1 MSKLKII
8 TDSNSGILQKE
19 GEELGVF
26 VIPMPFTINDEEYLE
41 EISISQEKFYEFLAQ
56 DADVTTSQPSR
67 IYLEELWTDLLKEYD
82 ELVYIPM
89 TSGLSATCGNASA
102 YAESFSGKVQVVD
115 NLRISVTQKQ
125 SVMEAVEL
133 AKQGK
138 SAKEIKEFLENTK
151 DKASIYI
158 MVDTMKYLKK
168 GGRVTGAAAALGAM
182 LKLKPILYSRGQS
195 FEKYGV
201 VMTLAQAKKKMIAQ
215 IKKELETEFKAEYEA
230 GKMVLNIAHTQ
241 NYKEALKF
249 KDEVLKEIENIKV
262 RFVDQLSLSVS
273 CHIGPGAL
281 ALTTVIDNFSG
292 K

>member
-249 KDEVLKEIENIKV
+249 KDEVLKEIENIEV